1 MLKKI
6 KNYIV
11 ETIKEEYKFIIFMF
25 LLFIILNFPLNY
37 YITVGGGISDAE
49 ERIKV
54 ENKNESKG
62 SFNISYVT
70 QLNANVLSFG
80 LSYLIKTWERVDADL
95 YKYDVSENLE
105 DIAFRGDLDLKTANS
120 TAKYWAYKLANK
132 SVEETSSRL
141 YVIAT
146 SINEYDTPLKVQDEI
161 ISIDDKHYDNMI
173 DYTSYLQTK
182 EESSEVEVKVIR
194 NNKEEVL
201 KSKIYEVEGRKILG
215 IVLQNVK
222 EYKTDPEVTIRFKNS
237 ESGPSGGLITTL
249 EIYNQ
254 LTKKD
259 LTKGYTIA
267 GTGTIESDG
276 TIGEIGGIEHKIL
289 GAAHAK
295 ADVFLSPGGDNYD
308 TAKRYV
314 KEKKLDI
321 KLIKVDTIN
330 DAIEKLEA
338 LKWESE

>member
-161 ISIDDKHYDNMI
+161 ISIDNKHYDNMI

-259 LTKGYTIA
+259 LTKGKTIA
-267 GTGTIESDG
+267 GTGTIEPNG
-276 TIGEIGGIEHKIL
+276 EIGQIGGIEHKIL
-289 GAAHAK
+289 GAASAK
-295 ADVFLSPGGDNYD
+295 ADIFLSPSGENYED
-308 TAKRYV
+308 AKKYI
-314 KEKKLDI
+314 KEKNLKI
-321 KLIKVDTIN
+321 KLIKVETIE
-330 DAIEKLEA
+330 DAIEKLEK
-338 LKWESE
+338 LK